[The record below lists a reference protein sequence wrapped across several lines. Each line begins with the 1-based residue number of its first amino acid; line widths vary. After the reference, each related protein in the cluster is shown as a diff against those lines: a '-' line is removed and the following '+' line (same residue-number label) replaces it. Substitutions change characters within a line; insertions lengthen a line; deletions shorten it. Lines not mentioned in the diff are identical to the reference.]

1 MWHVAC
7 DHCTVVP
14 HPLHSNPP
22 PPPCQLDEGDPIEDF
37 VSRTNRLSLQDLRKL
52 VKGFFDSTLGLQA
65 SLASRVT

>member
-1 MWHVAC
+1 VTIAPSFHIRFIP
-7 DHCTVVP
+7 T
-14 HPLHSNPP
+14 PL